1 MPSRF
6 NSRAKWL
13 DESESAM
20 NPVRGDFVTTAN
32 FAVVVR
38 PVPTR
43 GALVKMSG
51 LAGDSGSTPAGAYSW
66 SRVVPRPT
74 PPEVLAK
81 SRLFQRPKHTTAATQ
96 INMQEAT
103 AETMHG

>member
-20 NPVRGDFVTTAN
+20 NPVSGDFVTTAN

-38 PVPTR
+38 PVPTS
-43 GALVKMSG
+43 GALAKISG
-51 LAGDSGSTPAGAYSW
+51 LAGRKRIDPGGRIFV
-66 SRVVPRPT
+66 SRLDPRPM
-74 PPEVLAK
+74 PPKILAE
-81 SRLFQRPKHTTAATQ
+81 SRLF
-96 INMQEAT
+96 
-103 AETMHG
+103 